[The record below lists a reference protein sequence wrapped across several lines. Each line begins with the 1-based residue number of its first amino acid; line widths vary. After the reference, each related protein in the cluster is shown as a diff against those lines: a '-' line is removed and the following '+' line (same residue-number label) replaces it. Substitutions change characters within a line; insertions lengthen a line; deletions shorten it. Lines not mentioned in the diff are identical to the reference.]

1 MLRLLS
7 IPLLT
12 LCFVLTFE
20 NISLADG
27 IRPHECPKGKFFFGE
42 RPIAET
48 SQNKKLVA
56 AVLVRGAGLVS
67 ETYLHTRADGWT
79 NLSTEKTRFVLFE
92 RVSNCLPAGNYA
104 VRIEYYTHMPV
115 IGEWLAG
122 SLEYK
127 IKLSDPAGFFE
138 YNIATPV
145 YKNATLKDH
154 LEMHWPLFLFFI
166 LVMLA
171 LSAIL
176 TVAII
181 LR

>member
-42 RPIAET
+42 QPIAET

-79 NLSTEKTRFVLFE
+79 NLSAEKTRFALFE
-92 RVSNCLPAGNYA
+92 RVSNCLPAGDYE
-104 VRIEYYTHMPV
+104 VRIEYYTLKPV
-115 IGEWLAG
+115 IGEWLVG

-127 IKLSDPAGFFE
+127 IKFSDPAFPE
-138 YNIATPV
+138 YNSESPPV
-145 YKNATLKDH
+145 YRNATLKER
-154 LEMHWPLFLFFI
+154 LEMYWPLFLFLI
-166 LVMLA
+166 LTVLA
-171 LSAIL
+171 LSAML